1 MRAILVSEYGG
12 PEVLTVAERPDPEPR
27 RGEVIVETAAIGV
40 NFLDVVARAG
50 RRPGA
55 LPFVPGHEGAGTV
68 SKVGPGV
75 SGVTPGDLVAWA
87 WPGVPSSYAEHVAV
101 PAQWILPLPPGID
114 PETAAAVLIQG
125 MTAHYLSQAAY
136 PVQPGDTVLVHA
148 GAGGV
153 GQLLTQMAKLRGG
166 RVICTVSTAQKEK
179 RARDNGADEVIR
191 YTETDFA
198 AEVARLTS
206 GAGVAA
212 IYDGVGGATF
222 EGNLGSLAPRGVL
235 AIYGQA
241 GGPIPP
247 FDTARL
253 VQAGSVYLTRT
264 SLVHYA
270 RSPEALRARA
280 TGVFN
285 LVQSGQ
291 LRVHVGGRYALAD
304 ARSAHRQME
313 RRRSNGKLLLIP

>member
-1 MRAILVSEYGG
+1 VRAIVVSEYGG
-12 PEVLTVAERPDPEPR
+12 PEVLTLAERPDPEAGP
-27 RGEVIVETAAIGV
+27 GEVVVETAAIGV
-40 NFLDVVARAG
+40 NFLDVAARAG
-50 RRPGA
+50 QRPGA
-55 LPFVPGHEGAGTV
+55 LPFIPGHEGAGTV
-68 SKVGPGV
+68 AMAGPGV
-75 SGVTPGDLVAWA
+75 SGITPGDPVAWA
-87 WPGVPSSYAEHVAV
+87 WPGVPSSYAERVAV
-101 PAQWILPLPPGID
+101 PAQWIVPLPAGIA

-125 MTAHYLSQAAY
+125 MTAHYLSQSAY

-179 RARDNGADEVIR
+179 LARDNGADEVIR

-198 AEVARLTS
+198 AEIARLTG

-212 IYDGVGGATF
+212 IYDGVGAATF
-222 EGNLGSLAPRGVL
+222 DRNLASLAPRGVL

-241 GGPIPP
+241 SGPIPA

-253 VQAGSVYLTRT
+253 IQAGSAYLTRT

-270 RSPEALRARA
+270 RGPQQLLARA
-280 TGVFN
+280 THVFD
-285 LVQSGQ
+285 LVQSGE
-291 LRVHVGGRYALAD
+291 LRTHIGGRYALAD
-304 ARSAHRQME
+304 AASAHRE
-313 RRRSNGKLLLIP
+313 LESRRSSGKLLLIP